1 MLTTLPTALAAM
13 GTYSQFVLYK
23 LVPSKTKPGKMD
35 KLPCDWR
42 TGQLPPKGD
51 GGSDIWTTFANVSA
65 VAPLYGSNY
74 GVGFSFAASD
84 PFWFLDIDNC
94 LVTYPEG
101 DPTPPHWNPIAIELC
116 AAFPGAAIEVSTSG
130 RGLHLFGT
138 GTVPEHGCTCKS
150 LGLEFYHEGR
160 FVALTG
166 TNAVGNASTDCTT
179 TLAVVVPQYF
189 PPSQAS
195 SSDTPAEWTD
205 GPCSDWR
212 GPSDDDE
219 LIRRML
225 SASPSAASAFG
236 GRATLADLWDANV
249 TALTASYPD
258 SGRDDGCPYSRNGAD
273 AALVSHLAWWTGRD
287 CERMARLLRRSGLAR
302 EKHEREDYIQRTILN
317 ACAITTGAYRE
328 RQADVPGLPAPDSD
342 DTPGPAAQ
350 PLTHV
355 GRLTT
360 GSVFASPEQQLDLW
374 RGFTYVTDANI
385 ILTATGQQLGPD
397 QFKNR
402 YGGSVY
408 VIDTANGKTTD
419 NAWLA
424 FTHSQATRMPKVD
437 HSAFRPD
444 LDPSA
449 AWERD
454 GASFVNSYRRL
465 NVARAAGDVVPF
477 LNHMEKVLPVKRDR
491 DILLAY
497 MAAIVQHQ
505 GVKFQWAPLIQGMQG
520 NGKSLFSRCVEQ
532 AVGSRYTHMPRASE
546 LAEKFNDWLVGK
558 IFIGVED
565 VWYPEGRV
573 EIIETL
579 KPMITNAR
587 QPIRAMRTSERT
599 MDICANFI
607 VNSNHKDAIRTT
619 SGDRRWCV
627 MFCAQQEI
635 EDLAR
640 DGMAGD
646 YFTRLYG
653 WLNKGGYAAVTD
665 FLHTYEIPAEFGLDC
680 LLSRAPL
687 TSSTEEAIAV
697 GLGRVEQ
704 EVMEAIHAGE
714 PGFSGGWVSSL
725 ALDALL
731 KAQRMDAAMPRVKR
745 RDMMKALGFE
755 HHGAFRDGRC
765 TAVLPGTTTRPILY
779 IKKGHWAAGLK
790 TGADVMKAYIAAQ
803 MPGAVEMGVVRV
815 AEGMA

>member
-1 MLTTLPTALAAM
+1 LNLCAQFPNAGIEISRSGTGLHIWGTGAMPPHGCKNTAL
-13 GTYSQFVLYK
+13 GYELYDA
-23 LVPSKTKPGKMD
+23 G
-35 KLPCDWR
+35 R
-42 TGQLPPKGD
+42 
-51 GGSDIWTTFANVSA
+51 F
-65 VAPLYGSNY
+65 
-74 GVGFSFAASD
+74 
-84 PFWFLDIDNC
+84 
-94 LVTYPEG
+94 
-101 DPTPPHWNPIAIELC
+101 IA
-116 AAFPGAAIEVSTSG
+116 
-130 RGLHLFGT
+130 
-138 GTVPEHGCTCKS
+138 
-150 LGLEFYHEGR
+150 LGLP
-160 FVALTG
+160 
-166 TNAVGNASTDCTT
+166 NAVGNASTDCTAA
-179 TLAVVVPQYF
+179 LARIIPQYF
-189 PPSQAS
+189 PPSTTS
-195 SSDTPAEWTD
+195 STTPAEWTNA
-205 GPCSDWR
+205 PCEDWR
-212 GPSDDDE
+212 GPMDDDE

-225 SASPSAASAFG
+225 SASPSTASAFG

-249 TALTASYPD
+249 TALAASYP
-258 SGRDDGCPYSRNGAD
+258 STGENQPYGASEAD
-273 AALVSHLAWWTGRD
+273 AAIAAHFAWWTGRD
-287 CERMARLLRRSGLAR
+287 CERMARLMRRSGLAR
-302 EKHEREDYIQRTILN
+302 EKYDREDYMQRTILK
-317 ACAITTGAYRE
+317 ACSMTTGAYRE
-328 RQADVPGLPAPDSD
+328 RQPDVPGLPAADSD
-342 DTPGPAAQ
+342 EPAGPAAQ
-350 PLTHV
+350 PLTHA
-355 GRLTT
+355 GRLTS
-360 GSVFASPEQQLDLW
+360 GSVFATPEQQLEMW

-402 YGGSVY
+402 YGGNLY
-408 VIDTANGKTTD
+408 VMDTANGKTSD

-444 LDPSA
+444 LPPSET
-449 AWERD
+449 WERD
-454 GASFVNSYRRL
+454 GASFVNSYRHLAVPR
-465 NVARAAGDVVPF
+465 VAGDVTPF

-497 MAAIVQHQ
+497 MAAIVQHP

-565 VWYPEGRV
+565 VWYPDGRV

-635 EDLAR
+635 EDMVR
-640 DGMAGD
+640 DGMTGD
-646 YFTRLYG
+646 YFTKLYG
-653 WLNKGGYAAVTD
+653 WLNNGGYAMVTD

-714 PGFSGGWVSSL
+714 AGFAGGWVSSL

-731 KAQRMDAAMPRVKR
+731 KAQRMDLAMPRAKR
-745 RDMMKALGFE
+745 RDMLKQLGYE
-755 HHGAFRDGRC
+755 HHPAFRDGRC
-765 TAVLPGTTTRPILY
+765 TAVLPGTVTRPILY
-779 IKKGHWAAGLK
+779 VKKGHWAAGLK
-790 TGADVMKAYIAAQ
+790 TGAEVMKAYVAAQ
-803 MPGAVEMGVVRV
+803 MPGVVEMGVVGER
-815 AEGMA
+815 AA